1 MSMKTIQR
9 TLLGAVLTGGVAAM
23 APAQIPLPPLPPG
36 LNVRITTGRP
46 PAPRRE
52 VRVARPGPDY
62 VWINGYWADDGGR
75 WDWVPGRWER
85 PVEPQAYWIPARY
98 IRTSH
103 GTIYEPAHWSNQQV
117 VVDDDV
123 ARRREWRQHER
134 MHRRELERER
144 NRDYYRDRD
153 DRDRDHR

>member
-1 MSMKTIQR
+1 MSMKTLKR
-9 TLLGAVLTGGVAAM
+9 TLLGVALLGGIAAM

-46 PAPRRE
+46 PAVRRE

-62 VWINGYWADDGGR
+62 IYVNGYWHDDGGR
-75 WDWVPGRWER
+75 WAWIPGRWER
-85 PVEPQAYWIPARY
+85 PAAPQAYWIPARY
-98 IRTSH
+98 INSGR

-117 VVDDDV
+117 VVEDDV

-134 MHRRELERER
+134 MHQRELERER
-144 NRDYYRDRD
+144 NRDNYRDRYD
-153 DRDRDHR
+153 DHNPR